1 MMPRYKKQRRYR
13 RNRES
18 FPIIPLAVL
27 SALVLSQANI
37 AVIAKWVAAIFGAL
51 LGLALL
57 VVVVKLCIRRSNTRA
72 HLVSSAKDIH
82 TTDTLPQ
89 SNLPS
94 EHYRML
100 HHSFALF
107 HREDKT
113 IPAS

>member
-72 HLVSSAKDIH
+72 HLVSSAKDIAPAVSALRLRVSARVNRRH
-82 TTDTLPQ
+82 
-89 SNLPS
+89 
-94 EHYRML
+94 
-100 HHSFALF
+100 HHSGGGKA
-107 HREDKT
+107 
-113 IPAS
+113 